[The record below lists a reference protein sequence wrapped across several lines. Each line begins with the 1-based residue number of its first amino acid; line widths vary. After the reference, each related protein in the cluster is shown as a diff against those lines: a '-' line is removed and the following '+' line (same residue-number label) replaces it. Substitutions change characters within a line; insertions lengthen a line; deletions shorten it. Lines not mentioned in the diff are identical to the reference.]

1 MKINIVVD
9 SSGNIVGAARSA
21 IPEKGV
27 KAKAPKIESGIVSS
41 PGQSLHEVEVTEELA
56 QLEGPELL
64 RRLSDVDS
72 VKQVLST
79 IVTAGQGE

>member
-1 MKINIVVD
+1 MKISIIVD
-9 SSGNIVGAARSA
+9 SAGNIVGMARSA

-27 KAKAPKIESGIVSS
+27 KAKAPDIEVGIVPS
-41 PGQSLHEVEVTEELA
+41 PGQSVHEVEVTEELA
-56 QLEGPELL
+56 RLEGPELL

-79 IVTAGQGE
+79 IVTAGQDE